1 MKNGIKYTLFS
12 AGGLLGGV
20 GISTIVYL
28 LTKGNVDWENYL
40 TAELMPALVSTI
52 ASIGALAL
60 AVTPI
65 INRINGTTSLFTQAT
80 KEVNETVASTKE
92 SQKLLA
98 EREERIASLTSE
110 LEQLK
115 GAINNIDTIVR
126 MGFGNTDE
134 LVRKSVAKEINK
146 VGAKD
151 EYSETTD

>member
-20 GISTIVYL
+20 GISAIVYL

-40 TAELMPALVSTI
+40 TAELMPALVSTT

-65 INRINGTTSLFTQAT
+65 INKINGTTSLFTQAT
-80 KEVNETVASTKE
+80 KDVNESVANTKE
-92 SQKLLA
+92 SQQVLA
-98 EREERIASLTSE
+98 EREERIASFQEEQKE
-110 LEQLK
+110 LRE
-115 GAINNIDTIVR
+115 AVNN
-126 MGFGNTDE
+126 MNTMIRIAFTNMDE
-134 LVRKSVAKEINK
+134 LVRKGMAKEINK